1 MASKDDDFYKQTF
14 SQREGKAPLPEPMRL
29 EHIPQKFRQLVW
41 GFIDKEIAASRWLS
55 PGEFGRGSSQW
66 RDRSRNLGII
76 IRAYK
81 FNILGMLHDEIG
93 RCDPEDSLIFF
104 KQVITEGK
112 YHEILALIEFVLR
125 HELCSETLR
134 KNLVSAF
141 DDTPIAYFV
150 EEINGVPTIM
160 PRVSREA
167 GEGTQQAVQS
177 ISAGGFEGA
186 ATHLRQAAEQIN
198 TGQYA
203 KSIVDSIH
211 AVESVAREIAPKE
224 SKTLGPALNSL
235 SEAGLLHPALKEGFK
250 KIYGY
255 TNDEQGIRHPLV
267 DRDSPDVGLDE
278 AMFMFGACASF
289 TAYLVSKHR
298 KMQGGS
304 ATG

>member
-1 MASKDDDFYKQTF
+1 MASKDDDFYEQTF

-41 GFIDKEIAASRWLS
+41 LFID
-55 PGEFGRGSSQW
+55 GEDHQDGLYFLDTINTIM
-66 RDRSRNLGII
+66 RD
-76 IRAYK
+76 YQ
-81 FNILGMLHDEIG
+81 FDILGTLHDEIVFWQWDDF
-93 RCDPEDSLIFF
+93 RKL
-104 KQVITEGK
+104 ITEGE
-112 YHEILALIEFVLR
+112 YHEILTVIEFVLR
-125 HELCSETLR
+125 HKDCSETLR
-134 KNLVSAF
+134 KNLVSPF

>member
-1 MASKDDDFYKQTF
+1 MASKDDDFYQQTF

-41 GFIDKEIAASRWLS
+41 FFIDEENHENGLYFLHTINTIM
-55 PGEFGRGSSQW
+55 
-66 RDRSRNLGII
+66 RD
-76 IRAYK
+76 YQ
-81 FNILGMLHDEIG
+81 FDILGTLHDEIVFWQW
-93 RCDPEDSLIFF
+93 DDF
-104 KQVITEGK
+104 KKLITEGE
-112 YHEILALIEFVLR
+112 YHEILTVIEFVLR
-125 HELCSETLR
+125 HKDCWETLR
-134 KNLVSAF
+134 KDLVSAF
-141 DDTPIAYFV
+141 DATPIAYFV
-150 EEINGVPTIM
+150 EEINWVPTIM

-167 GEGTQQAVQS
+167 GEATQQAVQS
-177 ISAGGFEGA
+177 ISTGGFEGA

-198 TGQYA
+198 AGQYA
-203 KSIVDSIH
+203 NSMVGSIH

-235 SEAGLLHPALKEGFK
+235 SEAGLLNHPALKEGFK

-255 TNDEQGIRHPLV
+255 TNDEQGIRHSLF

-289 TAYLVSKHR
+289 AAYLVSKHR
-298 KMQGGS
+298 KMQDGS